1 MADIGRNTLIL
12 LCFGAGCIT
21 TLGIVYFIFV
31 RQDSTV
37 LLSLSSIIGGIVGY
51 KIRGLKKS

>member
-1 MADIGRNTLIL
+1 MADIGFNTVIL
-12 LCFGAGCIT
+12 LSVTVVCL
-21 TLGIVYFIFV
+21 TLLGVTYFIFV

-51 KIRGLKKS
+51 KVRGMGKR